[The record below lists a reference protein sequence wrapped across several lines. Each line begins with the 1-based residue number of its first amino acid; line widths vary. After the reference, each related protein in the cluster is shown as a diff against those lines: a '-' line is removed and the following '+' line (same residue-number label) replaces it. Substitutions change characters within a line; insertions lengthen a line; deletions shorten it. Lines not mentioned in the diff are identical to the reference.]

1 MIISVS
7 RRTDIPAFYLQWFF
21 NRLKESYVLVRNP
34 MNCNQ
39 VSKISLRKEDVDCF
53 VFWTKNPKNILR
65 SIHMLSDYNFYF
77 QISLTP
83 YDKNIEVGLP
93 KKEEIIESFIE
104 LSKTIGKEKVIW
116 RYDPILLSEDINY
129 DYHFEHYDYIA
140 SKLSGF
146 TDKCIISYLDEYKK
160 TVRNTKDIYLKKIHE
175 EDMIEIARGLSE
187 IASKYNINI
196 DSCCEKV
203 DLSDYGISDGKCIDD
218 QLVFRITGNRLL
230 IKKDKNQREECG
242 CVKSIDIGAYNTC
255 PHLCKYC
262 YANYNSK
269 TVLNNHKLHNP
280 NSSLLFGKLRGN
292 ETITERKLERYSMN
306 DQLSFFD

>member
-21 NRLKESYVLVRNP
+21 NRLKEGYVLVRNP
-34 MNCNQ
+34 MNYNQ

-65 SIHMLSDYNFYF
+65 SIHMLNDYNFYF

-116 RYDPILLSEDINY
+116 RYDPILLSKDINY

-175 EDMIEIARGLSE
+175 EDMIEIVRGLSE

-196 DSCCEKV
+196 NSCCEKV
-203 DLSDYGISDGKCIDD
+203 DLSDYGISHGKCIDD
-218 QLVFRITGNRLL
+218 QLVSRIIGNRLL

-242 CVKSIDIGAYNTC
+242 CIKSIDIGAYNTC

-269 TVLNNHKLHNP
+269 TVLNNHMLHNP

-292 ETITERKLERYSMN
+292 ETITERKQERYSMN
-306 DQLSFFD
+306 PQLSFFD